1 MTLSLQRSTARVYW
15 LKILGKFNIYEYLD
29 YE

>member
-1 MTLSLQRSTARVYW
+1 MTLSLQRSTARVYG
-15 LKILGKFNIYEYLD
+15 LKILGKINIYEYLD